1 MPLANRME
9 RGRLGR
15 IILVLGVLSAAI
27 CGKAPADP
35 GAFGD
40 QRVTVRLLDGEK
52 LIGLRAGVP
61 MNIGA
66 GNAVSEVAAGTYA
79 LHLSSAKAARQRFHL
94 FTKSFQPGEEAEERA
109 YIAEWKANGRDAE
122 AVVVGMQLETQSGTV
137 LDSRVHWISI
147 AQFETEEQAKSAK
160 AKLEREGQWTWM
172 NAETIVPGSGRV
184 EIKNAKGEVVA
195 SLDAPITIRSGA
207 PIRVSN
213 VDTGFWKED
222 KKQLEYAGTIE
233 VGVDPKARLMLTEAL
248 PVETY
253 LEGVLPAEMPSSWPL
268 GALKAQAVAARSEVL
283 ASLGTKHALEG
294 FEFCG
299 SEHCRAYLG
308 ASGRRDTTNAAVR
321 ETAGEI
327 LVRDGKIVPTVF
339 SSNCGGWTESNE
351 TVWRAPA
358 NPALRAVGDLV
369 GGKGT
374 PPMKRGISAW
384 LTQSQKAN
392 CSGDT
397 EHFRWRKRYTVDEL
411 SAIVNK
417 RHGVGGISKIVL
429 GERGEGGR
437 LKSVTITGSK
447 RTVTVEKELPIR
459 SAFGGLPS
467 AMFALDREGG
477 TYTFT
482 GGGRGHGV
490 GLCQYGARGMA
501 ELGIVYTEIVLH
513 YFSGTRLERY
523 R

>member
-1 MPLANRME
+1 MNCPTV
-9 RGRLGR
+9 RLGFAAWIGVF
-15 IILVLGVLSAAI
+15 IIAFAANPWGVF
-27 CGKAPADP
+27 ADP
-35 GAFGD
+35 GSLAD
-40 QRVTVRLLDGEK
+40 QRVSVRLMEGQK
-52 LIGLRAGVP
+52 LIGLRAAAPLSVRGGKTDP
-61 MNIGA
+61 
-66 GNAVSEVAAGTYA
+66 ELPAGTYTI
-79 LHLSSAKAARQRFHL
+79 HLSNAKPARQRFHL
-94 FTKSFQPGEEAEERA
+94 FAKSFQPGEDAAERA
-109 YIAEWKANGRDAE
+109 YIAEWKAKGRDAE
-122 AVVVGMQLETQSGTV
+122 AVVIGRRLQTESGIV
-137 LDSRVHWISI
+137 LDSRVHWISV
-147 AQFETEEQAKSAK
+147 ARFESEEAAKAGK

-172 NAETIVPGSGRV
+172 NAETVAPGTGRIEV
-184 EIKNAKGEVVA
+184 KDAKGKVVA
-195 SLDAPITIRSGA
+195 ALDAPAAIQSAA
-207 PIRVSN
+207 PVRLSN

-222 KKQLEYAGTIE
+222 KKQLEYAGLLE
-233 VGVDPKARLMLTEAL
+233 VGIDPKARLMLVESL

-253 LEGVLPAEMPSSWPL
+253 LEGVLPAEMPASWPV

-308 ASGRRDTTNAAVR
+308 ASGLRDTTSAAVR

-351 TVWRAPA
+351 TVWRSPA
-358 NPALRAVGDLV
+358 NPALRAVSDLA
-369 GGKGT
+369 GGNEKSPIG
-374 PPMKRGISAW
+374 RGMSAW
-384 LTQSQKAN
+384 LTQPPKAN
-392 CSGDT
+392 CSGDP
-397 EHFRWRKRYTVDEL
+397 EGFRWRRKYTAGEL

-417 RHGVGGISKIVL
+417 RHAVGTISKIDL

-437 LKSVTITGSK
+437 LKSVTIRGAK
-447 RTVTVEKELPIR
+447 QTVTVEKELPIR

-467 AMFALDREGG
+467 AMFVLERSGS

-501 ELGIVYTEIVLH
+501 GRGIVYTRIVLH
-513 YFSGTRLERY
+513 YFTGARLERY